1 MARKKGSGIYDT
13 NVNVM
18 LTKEMRD
25 KVEQEAERLQAAVS
39 TVVRLALL
47 SYFEKGNSNEKH

>member
-39 TVVRLALL
+39 TVVRLAIV
-47 SYFEKGNSNEKH
+47 SYFEKRNLNNG

>member
-47 SYFEKGNSNEKH
+47 SYFEKGKNNEN

>member
-39 TVVRLALL
+39 TVVRLAIL
-47 SYFEKGNSNEKH
+47 SYFEKGKNNEN